1 MLDGWCGVFDCLEN
15 ANCAVD
21 CWIEEIFLGVLDIEV
36 ELDLISIDALFKVW
50 D

>member
-1 MLDGWCGVFDCLEN
+1 MLDGWCEGFDRLEN

-36 ELDLISIDALFKVW
+36 ELDRISIDALYKFW